1 MTKRPNSRVNLDRA
15 IERIFGNY
23 EKSTEVRS
31 IMANTIVGQMLPEGV
46 VKGGSSLKLRF
57 GNQCT
62 RVTMDLDMAC
72 GGDLTGFLD
81 ALGANLKKGW
91 NGFTGTVMK
100 CEPASPKN
108 IPAEYVMKPY
118 GVKLLYNG
126 QSWCT
131 VDLEVGFNEIGDAE
145 DVEYGLSDEVVD
157 IFRKLMFPDP
167 NPIPLMKL
175 EYQVAQKLHGASEP
189 GSRRAHDLID
199 LQLIVSRGNVD
210 YTRVRDICRRLFVYR
225 KKQTWPPMV
234 VKGADWESV
243 YDEENDKQSVLAT
256 VDEAVA
262 WANNLIAK
270 IDAASAIGD
279 GPSR

>member
-23 EKSTEVRS
+23 EKSTEIRS
-31 IMANTIVGQMLPEGV
+31 IMANTIVGQLLPEGV
-46 VKGGSSLKLRF
+46 VKGGCSLKLRF

-72 GGDLTGFLD
+72 KGDQTAFLD
-81 ALGANLKKGW
+81 ALGANLKRGW
-91 NGFTGTVMK
+91 NGFTGTVLK
-100 CEPASPKN
+100 YEPASPKN

-145 DVEYGLSDEVVD
+145 DVEYGLSEEVVD
-157 IFRKLMFPDP
+157 IFRKLLFPDP

-175 EYQVAQKLHGASEP
+175 EYQVAQKLHGVSEP

-199 LQLIVSRGNVD
+199 LQLIVSRGEVD
-210 YTRVRDICRRLFVYR
+210 YVRVHDICQRLFAYR
-225 KKQTWPPMV
+225 KKQAWPPMV
-234 VKGADWESV
+234 TKGADWESV
-243 YDEENDKQSVLAT
+243 YNEENCKHSVLST
-256 VDEAVA
+256 VDEAIA
-262 WANNLIAK
+262 WANELIK
-270 IDAASAIGD
+270 RIDRAD
-279 GPSR
+279 

>member
-23 EKSTEVRS
+23 EKSTEIRS

-72 GGDLTGFLD
+72 KGDLAGFLD
-81 ALGANLKKGW
+81 ALGTNLKKGW
-91 NGFTGTVMK
+91 NGFTGTVVK
-100 CEPASPKN
+100 YEPASPKN

-199 LQLIVSRGNVD
+199 LQLIVARGNVD

-225 KKQTWPPMV
+225 KKQVWPPTV
-234 VKGADWESV
+234 VKGVDWESV
-243 YDEENDKQSVLAT
+243 YNEENDKQSVLAT
-256 VDEAVA
+256 VDEAVT

-270 IDAASAIGD
+270 IDAAQME
-279 GPSR
+279 

>member
-1 MTKRPNSRVNLDRA
+1 MIKRPNSRGNLDRA

-23 EKSTEVRS
+23 EKSTEIRS

-72 GGDLTGFLD
+72 RGDLAAFLD
-81 ALGANLKKGW
+81 ALAANLKQGW
-91 NGFTGTVMK
+91 NGFSGTIVRY
-100 CEPASPKN
+100 EPASPKN

-131 VDLEVGFNEIGDAE
+131 VDLEIGFNEIGDAE
-145 DVEYGLSDEVVD
+145 DVEYGLSGEVVD
-157 IFRKLMFPDP
+157 IFRQLAFPDP
-167 NPIPLMKL
+167 KPVPLMRL
-175 EYQVAQKLHGASEP
+175 EYQIAQKLHGASEP

-199 LQLIVSRGNVD
+199 LQLIVSRGEFD
-210 YTRVRDICRRLFVYR
+210 YRRLHDVCRRLFAYR
-225 KKQTWPPMV
+225 RKQTWPPTV
-234 VKGADWESV
+234 VKGVDWESV
-243 YDEENDKQSVLAT
+243 YNEENGKGSVLAT
-256 VDEAVA
+256 VDEAIA
-262 WANNLIAK
+262 WANELIAE
-270 IDAASAIGD
+270 IDGF
-279 GPSR
+279 

>member
-23 EKSTEVRS
+23 EKSTEIRS

-62 RVTMDLDMAC
+62 HVTMDLDMAC
-72 GGDLTGFLD
+72 KGDLASFLD

-91 NGFTGTVMK
+91 NGFTGTVVK
-100 CEPASPKN
+100 YEPASPKN

-126 QSWCT
+126 QSWCK

-145 DVEYGLSDEVVD
+145 DVEFRLSDEVVD

-199 LQLIVSRGNVD
+199 LQLIVARGNVN

-225 KKQTWPPMV
+225 KKQAWPPTV
-234 VKGADWESV
+234 VKGMDWESV
-243 YDEENDKQSVLAT
+243 YNEENDKQSVVAS
-256 VDEAVA
+256 VDEAVT

-270 IDAASAIGD
+270 IDAAKTE
-279 GPSR
+279 

>member
-199 LQLIVSRGNVD
+199 LQLIIARGSIN
-210 YTRVRDICRRLFVYR
+210 YMRVRDICRRLFSYR
-225 KKQTWPPMV
+225 KKQAWPPTV

-243 YDEENDKQSVLAT
+243 YNEENDKQAVLAT

-262 WANNLIAK
+262 WANDLITK
-270 IDAASAIGD
+270 IDKHMI
-279 GPSR
+279 

>member
-15 IERIFGNY
+15 IERIFGSY
-23 EKSTEVRS
+23 EKSTEIRS

-57 GNQCT
+57 GNRCT

-72 GGDLTGFLD
+72 KGDMTVFLD
-81 ALGANLKKGW
+81 ALGANLRQGW
-91 NGFTGTVMK
+91 NGFTGMVVK
-100 CEPASPKN
+100 YEPASPKN

-145 DVEYGLSDEVVD
+145 DVEYGLSEEVVD

-167 NPIPLMKL
+167 NPVPLMRL
-175 EYQVAQKLHGASEP
+175 EYQVAQKLHGATEP

-199 LQLIVSRGNVD
+199 LQLIVSRGKVD
-210 YTRVRDICRRLFVYR
+210 YARVRNICRRLFAYR
-225 KKQTWPPMV
+225 KKQAWPPTV
-234 VKGADWESV
+234 VKGTDWESV
-243 YDEENDKQSVLAT
+243 YNEENDKQSVLAT

-262 WANNLIAK
+262 WANELIGR
-270 IDAASAIGD
+270 IDQA
-279 GPSR
+279 